1 MGEKHLPD
9 LIFVVVLVFSYD
21 SIILE
26 NIYVFYHIFRLFIGN
41 RKPIALI
48 YTSLTSHHASRP
60 MGMMRSRVLSVL
72 ATLGI
77 IVAAYALHVGRFLSI
92 AAT

>member
-1 MGEKHLPD
+1 MSDPGP
-9 LIFVVVLVFSYD
+9 IFMFF
-21 SIILE
+21 I
-26 NIYVFYHIFRLFIGN
+26 NIFRLFIALKRN
-41 RKPIALI
+41 RKPIALR
-48 YTSLTSHHASRP
+48 YTLVLRSHHASRP